1 MAISKIGGTGSDN
14 WELISSVTPTAA
26 TAAVN
31 FTGLSPY
38 KKLMV
43 VANGVTL
50 SASNE
55 LDLRIN
61 NDSGNNYSYSYWSDA
76 PDIRATGFTSKIVFT
91 PSSSLLSAVII
102 INNCDNTGIKVIEKG
117 WGQEPTTAATAQF
130 IEGGIY
136 LASAVVTQ
144 INVITDTTYAGAGTL
159 ALYGVK

>member
-14 WELISSVTPTAA
+14 WELISSVTPTALS
-26 TAAVN
+26 AAVN

-50 SASNE
+50 TLSNE
-55 LDLRIN
+55 LDLRVN
-61 NDSGNNYSYSYWSDA
+61 NDSGNNYSYSYWTDA
-76 PDIRATGFTSKIVFT
+76 PDVRAAGFTSKIVFT
-91 PSSSLLSAVII
+91 PAATTLSGVII
-102 INNCDNTGIKVIEKG
+102 INNCDNTGIKVVEKG
-117 WGQEPTTAATAQF
+117 WAQDPASATNALF
-130 IEGGIY
+130 IEGGAY

-144 INVITDTTYAGAGTL
+144 INVVTDTTFAGAGTL